1 MIERPIPANPRIR
14 AGSLPQQPVSEHP
27 RHWMQ
32 DRAPNFKSLARDRQR
47 REQVWAWLSLVVLII
62 CWDTSARLGE
72 RVSPPRPRMAH
83 ALEED
88 EMFRPAAS
96 FSVDL

>member
-14 AGSLPQQPVSEHP
+14 ASSLPQQPASEPP

-32 DRAPNFKSLARDRQR
+32 DRAPSFKSLARDRQR
-47 REQVWAWLSLVVLII
+47 REKVWAWLSLVVLIV
-62 CWDTSARLGE
+62 CWDASSRLGE
-72 RVSPPRPRMAH
+72 RVSPPRARIAQ
-83 ALEED
+83 AVEED
-88 EMFRPAAS
+88 AMFRPSAT

>member
-1 MIERPIPANPRIR
+1 MIDRSIPASPRVR
-14 AGSLPQQPVSEHP
+14 AGSLPQQPASEQP

-32 DRAPNFKSLARDRQR
+32 DRAPSFKSLTRDRQR
-47 REQVWAWLSLVVLII
+47 REQVWAWLSLVVLIV
-62 CWDTSARLGE
+62 CWDASSRLGE
-72 RVSPPRPRMAH
+72 RVSPPRSRMAH

-88 EMFRPAAS
+88 DMFKPVAT